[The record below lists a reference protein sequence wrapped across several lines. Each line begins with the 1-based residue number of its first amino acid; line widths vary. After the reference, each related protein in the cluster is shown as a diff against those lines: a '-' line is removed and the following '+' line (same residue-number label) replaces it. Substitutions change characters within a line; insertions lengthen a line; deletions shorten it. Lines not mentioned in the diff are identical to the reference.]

1 MTALTG
7 FSTFFNPRY
16 IEYPVVGPFNHRY
29 VAKGMNAMLR
39 VPIIAVLLGMP
50 ALAHAV
56 EYRCKVEKKFDFEN
70 VYSQAQIEKGQFSV
84 LVEEKG
90 VSAFLSRCSFTPS
103 AQKVTCDR
111 YEVDKTVFD
120 ENVKI
125 KKYYVLRSH
134 FDVQVFSD
142 LSFVENNGRGG
153 VAFGKCSVV
162 AP

>member
-1 MTALTG
+1 
-7 FSTFFNPRY
+7 
-16 IEYPVVGPFNHRY
+16 
-29 VAKGMNAMLR
+29 MNALLR
-39 VPIIAVLLGMP
+39 VQIFVVFLGVP
-50 ALAHAV
+50 ALVHAV

-70 VYSQAQIEKGQFSV
+70 AYSQAKVEKGQFSV

-90 VSAFLSRCSFTPS
+90 DSAFLSRCSFTPS

-111 YEVDKTVFD
+111 YEVDKIVFD

-142 LSFVENNGRGG
+142 LSFIENNGRGG
-153 VAFGKCSVV
+153 IAFRHFPIWSGGISAFPASGGCHDRRGNHQ
-162 AP
+162 

>member
-1 MTALTG
+1 
-7 FSTFFNPRY
+7 
-16 IEYPVVGPFNHRY
+16 
-29 VAKGMNAMLR
+29 MLR
-39 VPIIAVLLGMP
+39 VSAIVVLLGVS
-50 ALAHAV
+50 AHAHTA
-56 EYRCKVEKKFDFEN
+56 EYRCKVEKKFDFESA
-70 VYSQAQIEKGQFSV
+70 YSQAKIEKGQFSV

-90 VSAFLSRCSFTPS
+90 NSAFLSRCSFAPS

-111 YEVDKTVFD
+111 YEVDKIVFD

-142 LSFVENNGRGG
+142 MSFIENNGRGG
-153 VAFGKCSVV
+153 IAFGKCSVA